1 MKIITILPTGIPIVM
16 ASTRPVKVLQ
26 APHTGITVRSL
37 SRAIHLFQNILN
49 LRILRTT
56 HLCPPVSAVV
66 GHPEAEIDI
75 ALVELPGGHLIELLE
90 YSSPPKAEQQE
101 LKPCSWDLGSWH
113 LCLTVESLEETL
125 RALDSDE
132 AAWSQLTAPQVLQQG
147 PNAGKKVVYVRN
159 EDGLTLEL
167 FG

>member
-1 MKIITILPTGIPIVM
+1 M
-16 ASTRPVKVLQ
+16 ASTSPIKVLH

-49 LRILRTT
+49 LRILRTA
-56 HLCPPVSAVV
+56 HLCPPVSTVV

-90 YSSPPKAEQQE
+90 YSSPPKAKQQE
-101 LKPCSWDLGSWH
+101 IKPYSWDLGSWH
-113 LCLTVESLEETL
+113 LCLTVQNLEETL
-125 RALDSDE
+125 YALEGDE
-132 AAWSQLTAPQVLQQG
+132 AAWSQLTAPQILEQG
-147 PNAGKKVVYVRN
+147 PNAGRKVVYVRN

>member
-75 ALVELPGGHLIELLE
+75 ALVELPGGHLIELLD
-90 YSSPPKAEQQE
+90 
-101 LKPCSWDLGSWH
+101 WDLGSWH